1 MQHLREMGRRLKR
14 SPSVISRE
22 FSRNM
27 TRGDYIAI
35 AAEAKAVRGN
45 CASSTEYLF
54 NPSSSCQRGTNENT
68 NGLLRRYLPKKT
80 SFQNLTQED
89 LDDMVWEINSRPK
102 KCLDYDT
109 PQEVFINYN
118 SERRS

>member
-1 MQHLREMGRRLKR
+1 
-14 SPSVISRE
+14 
-22 FSRNM
+22 M